1 MQRIVPRHCRERAG
15 LDFDLPGCTSP
26 LIPAALAPPFPLIV
40 TIIIPATCC
49 DPVRFMSS
57 TSSHAIAVVV
67 VVRIIIVAV
76 LVAVMVVAMRTHLI
90 TGVVF
95 VSCRRSIPLDV
106 DVDNNPLRH
115 PFRSRP
121 FRFQHVLYIHVRL
134 PGL

>member
-1 MQRIVPRHCRERAG
+1 MSLLLSFLLASDTCESRSWDGESMQRIVPRHCRERAG

-76 LVAVMVVAMRTHLI
+76 LVAVMVVAM
-90 TGVVF
+90 
-95 VSCRRSIPLDV
+95 
-106 DVDNNPLRH
+106 
-115 PFRSRP
+115 
-121 FRFQHVLYIHVRL
+121 
-134 PGL
+134 